1 MKKLLFVL
9 LPLLLLQGCSSNPEA
24 VEPVDLPKFKKTFD
38 VDRLWHRGAGIGNRN
53 GSLMLAPVVTEQHL
67 YSADLRGRLYCF
79 DRANGKKLWRRDVGL
94 RVGGIG
100 AGYGYLI
107 VGTRDGDAVAL
118 DASSGEEK
126 WRVRLSSEVLAAPA
140 ISADKVVFQTLD
152 GRVVAMNP
160 DTGDQLW
167 SYEEVVPILTLRGTS
182 SPLITNGR
190 VYTGYASGKVV
201 ALDES
206 TGVPVWERRVAEPT
220 GRSELDR
227 LIDVDANII
236 VEGGGVFA
244 VTFQGKLAVLDDETG
259 RPFWDK
265 DMSSYQQISSSAGTL
280 FISDDHAR
288 VWSVD
293 QRTGSALW
301 KSEALYGRIL
311 NGTAIQKGLVVT
323 GDREGYLH
331 WFDAIDGKIVA
342 RRFFDADGFAAPPVV
357 YDDILYVLSGDGEL
371 AAYSIES
378 LN

>member
-1 MKKLLFVL
+1 M
-9 LPLLLLQGCSSNPEA
+9 
-24 VEPVDLPKFKKTFD
+24 
-38 VDRLWHRGAGIGNRN
+38 
-53 GSLMLAPVVTEQHL
+53 
-67 YSADLRGRLYCF
+67 
-79 DRANGKKLWRRDVGL
+79 

-118 DASSGEEK
+118 DAVSGEEK

-152 GRVVAMNP
+152 GRVVALNP

-201 ALDES
+201 VLDEA

-227 LIDVDANII
+227 LVDVDANII

-244 VTFQGKLAVLDDETG
+244 VTFQGKLAVLDNETG

-301 KSEALYGRIL
+301 KSEALYGRVL

-331 WFDAIDGKIVA
+331 WLDAIDGKIVA

-357 YDDILYVLSGDGEL
+357 YDDTLYVLSGDGEL
-371 AAYSIES
+371 AAYSVES
-378 LN
+378 LK